1 MAILRRTS
9 ILITV
14 VAFMLATMALSGGS
28 ALAQAASQS
37 SCFGK
42 YASTKETQDA
52 GPGSAINEIATTL
65 GQLAPGGDEHAA
77 QVLNQ
82 IRVETEIC

>member
-1 MAILRRTS
+1 MRRTS

-28 ALAQAASQS
+28 ALAQAQSES

-52 GPGSAINEIATTL
+52 GPGSFINTAAQTL
-65 GQLAPGGDEHAA
+65 GQVAPGGNEHVA
-77 QVLNQ
+77 QILNDARAT
-82 IRVETEIC
+82 IPGC